1 MSRRANIV
9 PRRCIYGLVDPETEE
24 IHYIGKTVRGMERIS
39 AHWSPSI
46 LKKDKTDKGKWLR
59 SLIRRGLSAQ
69 VVVLEVSKTKEMYA
83 LERKWIAL
91 GGESG
96 WPLTNM
102 TAGGVGLYR
111 HKFTEEHKAKIGR
124 AHKGKKLTEEH
135 KKKISEVQKGRKMHL
150 AAMNR
155 ASRKSNLGAKRSAE
169 TRAKIGRA
177 HRGKYVGPSTRAK
190 ISKINSLPIVE
201 LQSGRVFKSRI
212 EASKVLGVCTR
223 SITRVAKG
231 YIPSVKGFQFAYADM
246 KIGS

>member
-124 AHKGKKLTEEH
+124 AH
-135 KKKISEVQKGRKMHL
+135 
-150 AAMNR
+150 
-155 ASRKSNLGAKRSAE
+155 
-169 TRAKIGRA
+169 
-177 HRGKYVGPSTRAK
+177 RGKYVGPSTRAK